1 MIALKENI
9 HPQKRKFNRI
19 FNKIMLFCKDFSV
32 FTKILWNYDLLV
44 VILDKL
50 PSRQYINMRRKGRIT
65 AWHHQK
71 N

>member
-19 FNKIMLFCKDFSV
+19 FNKIMLFCKDFSIFLPKFYGIMV
-32 FTKILWNYDLLV
+32 LLV

-50 PSRQYINMRRKGRIT
+50 P
-65 AWHHQK
+65 
-71 N
+71 